1 MNLLIG
7 SFASAALLMSLV
19 TARTTPSGSGQGSPS
34 GSLPRVDGITCQV
47 RDGIKKMTSQK
58 SDKVESLGKSLK
70 PLKEH
75 FNAERG
81 THRFVALLSPT

>member
-1 MNLLIG
+1 MNLLI
-7 SFASAALLMSLV
+7 SSIASAALLMSLA
-19 TARTTPSGSGQGSPS
+19 TARTTPSANGDNP
-34 GSLPRVDGITCQV
+34 LNERVLRVDRMTCQD
-47 RDGIKKMTSQK
+47 RDDMENMPSQE

-75 FNAERG
+75 FNAGRG

>member
-7 SFASAALLMSLV
+7 SCASAALLMSLV
-19 TARTTPSGSGQGSPS
+19 TARTTPSGNGQDSPNRTV
-34 GSLPRVDGITCQV
+34 PRVNGITCQV
-47 RDGIKKMTSQK
+47 RDGMKKTTSRE

-75 FNAERG
+75 FNAGSG